1 MRIGGKDQDEE
12 PEEELPIE
20 VQLWI
25 SRGWTVIP
33 TERRGIVL
41 SGQKEMRG
49 RTKFLI
55 FIGIILLALVFA
67 PVGRIFPL
75 LGAAFIVMGVLD
87 YKLGTKPPTKFF
99 PADGEKKR
107 SLERG

>member
-1 MRIGGKDQDEE
+1 MRIANKADE
-12 PEEELPIE
+12 PEEELPLE
-20 VQLWI
+20 VNLWI

-41 SGQKEMRG
+41 SGQKEMKG

-55 FIGIILLALVFA
+55 LFGVLLLALVF
-67 PVGRIFPL
+67 FPFGGKWPWLGL
-75 LGAAFIVMGVLD
+75 LFLAVAVLD
-87 YKLGTKPPTKFF
+87 YKYATKPPTKFF

-107 SLERG
+107 SMERE

>member
-1 MRIGGKDQDEE
+1 MRIGNIPDEE
-12 PEEELPIE
+12 PEEELPLE

-41 SGQKEMRG
+41 SGQKEMKG

-55 FIGIILLALVFA
+55 LLGIILLALVFA
-67 PVGRIFPL
+67 PFSKIWPL
-75 LGAAFIVMGVLD
+75 LGAAFLVVAVLD
-87 YKLGTKPPTKFF
+87 YKFATQPPTKFF

-107 SLERG
+107 SMERG